1 MNFTITV
8 PTKSR
13 PDLLMKWFAYHY
25 DPQFHY
31 CVTVER
37 QERKLYGPVKK
48 VFFRN
53 VKYLLIKNDGGL
65 SHARNKLC
73 EYAYSLGHK
82 FVLMSDDD
90 AFFKIEKVP
99 EFIGAITNHYQIIW
113 MGGFFSGHT
122 FYDRELGKAKKI
134 GALFYKPVC
143 APAIYALKLDYWNLE
158 KFDEKLFYADDLE
171 YWLRMKK
178 IFHPHVP
185 IYTYLPFEA
194 KKSRHSPG
202 GHMVWK
208 TNKERVEKDV
218 KYINDKF
225 GIKVMGMAENKKK
238 KGIFICRT
246 KWKMFMKH
254 LENLKV
260 EPIEDEE
267 ERGSD
272 EDIQLMMERDKEN

>member
-31 CVTVER
+31 CIAVES
-37 QERKLYGPVKK
+37 QERKLYEPVKK
-48 VFFRN
+48 AFFRN
-53 VKYLLIKNDGGL
+53 VKYLYIRNDKGL
-65 SHARNKLC
+65 SHARNKVC
-73 EYAYSLGHK
+73 EYTYSLGHK

-90 AFFKIEKVP
+90 AFFDIKKVP
-99 EFIGAITNHYQIIW
+99 EFMQAICRNSHIIW

-122 FYDRELGKAKKI
+122 FYDKNLQEAKKC
-134 GALFYKPVC
+134 GDLFYKPVC
-143 APAIYALKLDYWNLE
+143 APAIYALKLVYWNHE
-158 KFDEKLFYADDLE
+158 KFDENIFYADDLE

-178 IFHPHVP
+178 IFYPYAP

-218 KYINDKF
+218 NYINKKF
-225 GIKVMGMAENKKK
+225 GIEVMGIAENKKR

-246 KWKMFMKH
+246 KWKVFAKH
-254 LENLKV
+254 LDNLKFG
-260 EPIEDEE
+260 ELNE
-267 ERGSD
+267 
-272 EDIQLMMERDKEN
+272 